1 MARKPNIGRAE
12 LEVLNYV
19 NDHHPATVREVADH
33 LSRERGIVRTTVLNV
48 MNRLCD
54 KGYLSRR
61 RVEGVFRYSP
71 RVAKGDLMR
80 SLVRDFVERALGG
93 SVSPFVAYL
102 AEDADVGEEEM
113 RQLKRVVQELE
124 AQQKRDDA
132 PKG

>member
-80 SLVRDFVERALGG
+80 SLVRDFVERAPTAQRRRSGG
-93 SVSPFVAYL
+93 PR
-102 AEDADVGEEEM
+102 DRPRVGI
-113 RQLKRVVQELE
+113 RTAR
-124 AQQKRDDA
+124 AA
-132 PKG
+132 PPGQGPAGA